1 MNHLGSPRLEARNLS
16 RRYGSVQ
23 ALQGACVKFHAGMVH
38 AVVGENGA
46 GKTTLM
52 RLLAAE
58 EQPDEGEVII
68 DGRPVRLSNPA
79 EARRQGIAVVHQH
92 FQLVDMLTVSEN
104 LFLGRCPSRWQWG
117 PIAIPDRQAMRTQAR
132 QRLRPFGLEGRED
145 DRICDLGVAE
155 RQMVEIAKAL
165 DDHARMVILD
175 EPTASLS
182 SEEAQRLFDIV
193 RRMTAQGVCVI
204 LIAHSLEEV
213 LSIADRITVMRSGE
227 VITTV
232 QREEVDRP
240 QLVRLIVGHDL
251 QVRER
256 RESLRRVDQGLTVE
270 GLLHGQDGTPL
281 SLQIR
286 RGEVVGMPTY
296 IGSEVDKLLDLVMGA
311 SRHPRVRVTLG
322 DRDLSTLSL
331 AQRLRAGLCMVPGDT
346 LKQGLVPSLSI
357 EENLALPNV
366 QKVSRAGVL
375 FMRAMRK
382 LALDMVASL
391 GIRPAAPRRRVGQL
405 SGGNRQKVVIGKCLA
420 GRPKALLLDDPTKA
434 VDVGA
439 KQDIYRLVD
448 EAAAQGTGVLFVSSD
463 LDELLHVCDRIL
475 VVHQGLM
482 QGHFEAGSCSKETLL
497 DAVVRNRSAVS
508 HPAWQLAS

>member
-1 MNHLGSPRLEARNLS
+1 MNHHASPRLEARYLS
-16 RRYGSVQ
+16 RRYGAVQ

-58 EQPDEGEVII
+58 EQPDEGEVLI
-68 DGRPVRLSNPA
+68 DGRLARLSNPA
-79 EARRQGIAVVHQH
+79 DARRQGIAVVHQH

-104 LFLGRCPSRWQWG
+104 LFLGRVPARWKWG
-117 PIAIPDRQAMRTQAR
+117 PIAIPDRSAMRMQAR
-132 QRLRPFGLEGRED
+132 QRLLPFGLEGRAE

-165 DDHARMVILD
+165 DDHARIVILD

-182 SEEAQRLFDIV
+182 GDEAERLFEIV
-193 RRMTAQGVCVI
+193 RRMTAHGVCVI

-232 QREEVDRP
+232 QRDEVDRP
-240 QLVRLIVGHDL
+240 KLVRLIVGHDL
-251 QVRER
+251 ELRKRRER
-256 RESLRRVDQGLTVE
+256 LRSVNQGLTVE
-270 GLLHGQDGTPL
+270 GILHSKVGAAVPL
-281 SLQIR
+281 HIG

-296 IGSEVDKLLDLVMGA
+296 IGSEVDKLLDLMMGA
-311 SRHPRVRVTLG
+311 AHDPQVRVNLG
-322 DRDLSTLSL
+322 DRDLSDLNL
-331 AQRLRAGLCMVPGDT
+331 AQRLRAGLSRVPGDT
-346 LKQGLVPSLSI
+346 IKEGLVPALSI

-366 QKVSRAGVL
+366 QKVSL
-375 FMRAMRK
+375 FGILSMRAIRK
-382 LALDMVASL
+382 LALEMVESL
-391 GIRPAAPRRRVGQL
+391 GIRPAAPRRRAGQL

-420 GRPKALLLDDPTKA
+420 GQPLVLLLDDPTKA

-448 EAAAQGTGVLFVSSD
+448 EAATQGTGVLFVSSD

-475 VVHQGLM
+475 VVHQGLLLA
-482 QGHFEAGSCSKETLL
+482 QVEAGSCSKEALL

-508 HPAWQLAS
+508 HPAWQLAT